1 MTTNTNM
8 SIFNKYTE
16 PFTKQVTFKK
26 HLIDYV
32 FWDDT
37 KAVNQNRTYDNGYDK
52 SNKVNVYIPKDIN
65 DLSEYIKAKKYNGT
79 GWTIQDGDYI
89 IKGDVPETEVSGIK
103 ELSQYE
109 TFIIKSFSDKDYGSK
124 NMHHFEIK
132 GD

>member
-32 FWDDT
+32 FWVDT
-37 KAVNQNRTYDNGYDK
+37 KVVSQKNATTGYGKD
-52 SNKVNVYIPKDIN
+52 NKVDVYVPKDIN
-65 DLSEYIKAKKYNGT
+65 DLSEYIKAKNYNGI
-79 GWTIQDGDYI
+79 GWTIQDGDFI
-89 IKGDVPETEVSGIK
+89 IKGDVPIEEVSGIK

-109 TFIIKSFSDKDYGSK
+109 TFIIKSFSDKDYGSE

>member
-16 PFTKQVTFKK
+16 PFTHNVVFKK

-37 KAVNQNRTYDNGYDK
+37 KAVKQNDGYDK
-52 SNKVNVYIPKDIN
+52 NNKINVYVPKDIN
-65 DLSEYIKAKKYNGT
+65 DLSKYIKAKNYNGT
-79 GWTIQDGDYI
+79 GWTIQDGDFI
-89 IKGDVPETEVSGIK
+89 IKGDIPIEEVSGIK

>member
-16 PFTKQVTFKK
+16 PFTKKVTFKK

-37 KAVNQNRTYDNGYDK
+37 KAVDQNDGYDK
-52 SNKVNVYIPKDIN
+52 SNKVAVYVPKDIN
-65 DLSEYIKAKKYNGT
+65 DLSKYIKAKNYNGT
-79 GWTIQDGDYI
+79 GWTIQNGDFI
-89 IKGDVPETEVSGIK
+89 IKGDVVETEVSGIK

>member
-16 PFTKQVTFKK
+16 PFTHNVVFKK

-37 KAVNQNRTYDNGYDK
+37 KAVKQNDGYDK
-52 SNKVNVYIPKDIN
+52 DNKINVYVPKDIN
-65 DLSEYIKAKKYNGT
+65 DLSEYIKAKNYNGT
-79 GWTIQDGDYI
+79 GWTIQDGDFI

-109 TFIIKSFSDKDYGSK
+109 TFIIKSFSDKDYGSE
-124 NMHHFEIK
+124 NMHYFEIK

>member
-16 PFTKQVTFKK
+16 PFTHNVVFKK

-37 KAVNQNRTYDNGYDK
+37 KAVKQNDGYDK
-52 SNKVNVYIPKDIN
+52 DNKINVYVPKDIN
-65 DLSEYIKAKKYNGT
+65 NLSEYIKAKNYNGT
-79 GWTIQDGDYI
+79 GWTIQDGDFI
-89 IKGDVPETEVSGIK
+89 IKGNVPINEVSGIK

>member
-16 PFTKQVTFKK
+16 PFTHNVVFKK

-37 KAVNQNRTYDNGYDK
+37 KAVKQNDGYDK
-52 SNKVNVYIPKDIN
+52 DNKINVYVPKDIN
-65 DLSEYIKAKKYNGT
+65 NLSEYIKAKNYNGT
-79 GWTIQDGDYI
+79 GWTIQDGDFI
-89 IKGDVPETEVSGIK
+89 IKGDIPIEEVSGIK

-109 TFIIKSFSDKDYGSK
+109 TFIIKSFSDKDYGSE
-124 NMHHFEIK
+124 NMQHFEIK

>member
-1 MTTNTNM
+1 MTTNTSM

-16 PFTKQVTFKK
+16 PFTRKVTFKK

-37 KAVNQNRTYDNGYDK
+37 KAVNQNDGYDK
-52 SNKVNVYIPKDIN
+52 NNKVSVYIPKDIN
-65 DLSEYIKAKKYNGT
+65 NLSEYKKAKEYNGT
-79 GWTIQDGDYI
+79 GWTIQDGDFI
-89 IKGDVPETEVSGIK
+89 IKGDVVETEVSGIK